1 MLKVQSRIRVHAW
14 CLYERLE
21 LVSGV
26 SGGSFNSEN
35 AFDWLLPKNG
45 ISESVSDMGE
55 LLIVAPI
62 NLVFVTSVVIVM
74 SSCGSVLQHLLVIE
88 FLSLRE
94 PGACGFSPSV
104 VVFEEAVVE
113 MSVSLH
119 REFNLVKALWNV
131 TFRVEVFGPD
141 LSDVKVNQVAV
152 VAVKL
157 KQLITFEASCV
168 DVVLNVNVLMRQNVM
183 GLSVLVTWRVDVVN
197 FKVGLLFVLVDSE
210 EKVLS

>member
-1 MLKVQSRIRVHAW
+1 MLKVQSGIRVHAW
-14 CLYERLE
+14 RLYEGLE

-35 AFDWLLPKNG
+35 AFDWLLAKNG
-45 ISESVSDMGE
+45 ISESVSDMGKF
-55 LLIVAPI
+55 LIVAPI
-62 NLVFVTSVVIVM
+62 NLVFATSVVIVM

-94 PGACGFSPSV
+94 PGTCGFSPSV

-119 REFNLVKALWNV
+119 REFKLVKALWNV
-131 TFRVEVFGPD
+131 TFRVKVFGSN
-141 LSDVKVNQVAV
+141 LSDMKVNQVAV

-157 KQLITFEASCV
+157 KQLISFEASCV
-168 DVVLNVNVLMRQNVM
+168 NVVLNVNVLMGQDVM
-183 GLSVLVTWRVDVVN
+183 GLSVLVAWRVDVVN
-197 FKVGLLFVLVDSE
+197 FEISLLFVLVDSE

>member
-1 MLKVQSRIRVHAW
+1 VLKVQSGIRVHAW
-14 CLYERLE
+14 RLYEGLE

-35 AFDWLLPKNG
+35 AFDWLLAKNG
-45 ISESVSDMGE
+45 ISESVSDMGKF
-55 LLIVAPI
+55 LIVAPI
-62 NLVFVTSVVIVM
+62 NLVFATSVVIVM

-94 PGACGFSPSV
+94 PGTCGFSPSV

-119 REFNLVKALWNV
+119 REFKLVKALWNV
-131 TFRVEVFGPD
+131 TFRVKVFGSN
-141 LSDVKVNQVAV
+141 LSDMKVNQVAV

-157 KQLITFEASCV
+157 KQLISFEASCV
-168 DVVLNVNVLMRQNVM
+168 NVVLNVNVLMGQDVM
-183 GLSVLVTWRVDVVN
+183 GLSVLVAWRVDVVN
-197 FKVGLLFVLVDSE
+197 FEISLLFVLVDSE